1 MWKALRFVFILNDR
15 IPYSMFNVRCRSLR
29 YLNVRRSSLA
39 YAQDVNFS
47 LNMLNLN
54 LRFAPT
60 GLSALG
66 GIVRIKGIEMK
77 ILRIDVSNGNVK
89 EETVPEALMLLGG
102 RAFTSGWLFDHVDPG
117 CEPLG
122 PYNHL
127 VIAPGLL
134 AGTPSSSVHRLSV
147 GAKSPLTGGIKESN
161 SGGIVAYKMARLD
174 IKAVVLEGV
183 PPEDRWSVLHIGPD
197 GVRFDAAGDLS
208 GKGTEASALA
218 LHEVYG
224 DDAAL
229 MVIGPAGEH
238 RFNSAAIFNSDRE
251 GFAARVCGRGGM
263 GAVMA
268 SKGFKAIVI
277 DDAGAGPVSM
287 VDSVG
292 FKKGAGQYLDCL
304 RKTPQTSEIY
314 TKFGTAAMTDVANE
328 LGGLPTLNFRK
339 GRFDGAEKINGRTL
353 YRTIVERGGNP
364 SHACMPGCVICSS
377 NIYVDASGEP
387 IVRSLEYETLVLF
400 GPNCGIDDL
409 DELARINRMCNDIG
423 VDTIELGVAVGIAMD
438 AGIIYFGDI
447 GGVKQLLDQV
457 REATT
462 LGRVLGQGAAIAGK
476 VLGVKRI
483 PAVKGQAMAAYEPRA
498 IKGHGVTFATST
510 MGADHT
516 AGFTIREGL
525 DSHQK
530 NGQVEASGRMQ
541 VNGMLY
547 DMLGVCLFAHP
558 AVCHHHDVLTA
569 MVNGRWGADMT
580 TAGLR
585 KIAADAMANERAF
598 NRDAGLG
605 PSSDRLPEIF
615 YTERNPSS
623 GTVFD
628 ITPEALGALKY
639 E

>member
-1 MWKALRFVFILNDR
+1 
-15 IPYSMFNVRCRSLR
+15 
-29 YLNVRRSSLA
+29 
-39 YAQDVNFS
+39 
-47 LNMLNLN
+47 
-54 LRFAPT
+54 
-60 GLSALG
+60 
-66 GIVRIKGIEMK
+66 MK
-77 ILRIDVSNGNVK
+77 ILRIDAGSGNVT
-89 EETVPEALMLLGG
+89 EETVPEALRLSGG
-102 RAFTSGWLFDHVDPG
+102 RAFTSRWISDHVCPECD
-117 CEPLG
+117 PLG
-122 PYNHL
+122 PYNQL

-161 SGGIVAYKMARLD
+161 SGGTVAYKLARMD
-174 IKAVVLEGV
+174 IKAVVLEGA
-183 PPEDRWSVLHIGPD
+183 PPEGRWSVLHIGPD
-197 GVRFDAAGDLS
+197 GARFDAAGDLL
-208 GKGTEASALA
+208 GQGTEASARS
-218 LHEVYG
+218 LHHVYG
-224 DDAAL
+224 DDTAL
-229 MVIGPAGEH
+229 MVIGPAGEN
-238 RFNSAAIFNSDRE
+238 RFSSAAIFNSDKE

-268 SKGFKAIVI
+268 AKGVKAIVI
-277 DDAGAGPVSM
+277 DDTGSGPVSI
-287 VDSVG
+287 VDTAG
-292 FKKGAGQYLDCL
+292 FKKGAKQYVDCL

-328 LGGLPTLNFRK
+328 LGGLPTFNFRK
-339 GRFDGAEKINGRTL
+339 GRFEGAEKINGRTL

-364 SHACMPGCVICSS
+364 SHACMPGCVVCSS

-409 DELARINRMCNDIG
+409 DELARINRLCNDIG

-438 AGIIYFGDI
+438 AGIISFGDT
-447 GGVKQLLDQV
+447 GGVKRLLDEV

-476 VLGVKRI
+476 VFNAKRI

-525 DSHQK
+525 DSHK
-530 NGQVEASGRMQ
+530 KDGQVEASGRMQ

-558 AVCHHHDVLTA
+558 AVHNRHDVLTD
-569 MVNGRWGADMT
+569 MVNGRWGTDIT
-580 TAGLR
+580 TAELR
-585 KIAADAMANERAF
+585 KIAVDAMATERAF
-598 NRDAGLG
+598 NRKAGLG
-605 PSSDRLPEIF
+605 SSSDRLPEIF
-615 YTERNPSS
+615 YTEENPSS

-628 ITPEALGALKY
+628 IAPEALDGLKY

>member
-1 MWKALRFVFILNDR
+1 LCFGISGLPAYGGFIR
-15 IPYSMFNVRCRSLR
+15 V
-29 YLNVRRSSLA
+29 
-39 YAQDVNFS
+39 
-47 LNMLNLN
+47 
-54 LRFAPT
+54 
-60 GLSALG
+60 
-66 GIVRIKGIEMK
+66 KGIEMK
-77 ILRIDVSNGNVK
+77 ILRIDVGDGNV
-89 EETVPEALMLLGG
+89 EEEAAPEALWLLGG
-102 RAFTSGWLFDHVDPG
+102 RAFTSRWISDHVNPECD
-117 CEPLG
+117 PLG
-122 PYNHL
+122 LYNQL

-161 SGGIVAYKMARLD
+161 SGGTVAYKLARMD
-174 IKAVVLEGV
+174 IKAVVLEGAS
-183 PPEDRWSVLHIGPD
+183 PAGRWSVLYIGPD
-197 GVRFDAAGDLS
+197 GVRFDAAGDLL
-208 GKGTEASALA
+208 GKGTEASARS
-218 LHEVYG
+218 LHHVYG
-224 DDAAL
+224 DDTAL
-229 MVIGPAGEH
+229 MVIGPAGEN
-238 RFNSAAIFNSDRE
+238 RFNSAAIFNSDKE

-268 SKGFKAIVI
+268 AKGVKAIVI
-277 DDAGAGPVSM
+277 DDAGSGSVSIA
-287 VDSVG
+287 DTVG
-292 FKKGAGQYLDCL
+292 FKKGSKQYIDCL

-339 GRFDGAEKINGRTL
+339 GRFEGAEKINGRTL

-409 DELARINRMCNDIG
+409 DELARINRLCNDIG

-438 AGIIYFGDI
+438 AGIISFGDI
-447 GGVKQLLDQV
+447 GAVKRLLDEV
-457 REATT
+457 REATI
-462 LGRVLGQGAAIAGK
+462 LGRVLGQGAAITGK
-476 VLGVKRI
+476 VFNVKRI

-525 DSHQK
+525 DSHK
-530 NGQVEASGRMQ
+530 KDGQVEASGRMQ

-558 AVCHHHDVLTA
+558 AVCNRHDALTD
-569 MVNGRWGADMT
+569 MINGRWGADIT

-585 KIAADAMANERAF
+585 QIAADAMATERAF
-598 NRDAGLG
+598 NRKAGLG

-615 YTERNPSS
+615 YTEENPSS

-628 ITPEALGALKY
+628 ITPEALDGLKY

>member
-1 MWKALRFVFILNDR
+1 MILNT
-15 IPYSMFNVRCRSLR
+15 
-29 YLNVRRSSLA
+29 YLNRRFGKPIWGCGRVR
-39 YAQDVNFS
+39 V
-47 LNMLNLN
+47 
-54 LRFAPT
+54 
-60 GLSALG
+60 
-66 GIVRIKGIEMK
+66 KGVDMK
-77 ILRIDVSNGNVK
+77 ILRIDVG
-89 EETVPEALMLLGG
+89 EETVTAEAVPETLKLIGG
-102 RAFTSGWLFDHVDPG
+102 RAFTSGWIYDFVDPE
-117 CEPLG
+117 CDPLG

-161 SGGIVAYKMARLD
+161 SGGIVAYKMARMG
-174 IKAVVLEGV
+174 IKAVVIAGA
-183 PPEDRWSVLHIGPD
+183 PPEGKWSVLYIGPD
-197 GVRFDAAGDLS
+197 GGRFDAAGDIL
-208 GKGTEASALA
+208 GKGTEAAAQS
-218 LHEVYG
+218 LHHVYG

-229 MVIGPAGEH
+229 MVIGPAGEN
-238 RFNSAAIFNSDRE
+238 RFSSAAILNSDRE

-268 SKGFKAIVI
+268 AKGVKAIVI
-277 DDAGAGPVSM
+277 DDTGTGPVSIA
-287 VDSVG
+287 DNDG
-292 FKKGAGQYLDCL
+292 FKKGAKQYIECL
-304 RKTPQTSEIY
+304 RETPQTSEIY

-328 LGGLPTLNFRK
+328 LGGLPTLNFKK

-377 NIYVDASGEP
+377 NIYVDASGEA

-409 DELARINRMCNDIG
+409 DELARINWMCNDIG

-438 AGIIYFGDI
+438 AGIIPFGDAD
-447 GGVKQLLDQV
+447 GVKGLLDEV
-457 REATT
+457 RKATT
-462 LGRVLGQGAAIAGK
+462 MGRVLGQGAAVAGK
-476 VLGVKRI
+476 VFNVKRI
-483 PAVKGQAMAAYEPRA
+483 PVVKGQAMAAYEPRA
-498 IKGHGVTFATST
+498 IKGHGVTFATTT

-525 DSHQK
+525 DSHK
-530 NGQVEASGRMQ
+530 KDGQVEASGRMQ

-558 AVCHHHDVLTA
+558 AVRNRHDTLTR
-569 MVNGRWGADMT
+569 MVNGRWGTDIT

-585 KIAADAMANERAF
+585 KIAVAAMTTERAF
-598 NRDAGLG
+598 NRKAGLG

-615 YTERNPSS
+615 YREENPSS

-628 ITPEALGALKY
+628 IAPDALDALEY